1 MERIMAVVLPVPN
14 GAYRERI
21 LAAAGR
27 YGFRAEFFANEREAL
42 PALPEA
48 EVILGQSAFLAR
60 NAPKLRWLC
69 TPSAGVDQFLG
80 DDVFVAPDA
89 LLSNSSGAYGVT
101 IAEHIMMVTLE
112 LMRRQME
119 YNGIVSH
126 REWRRDLPI
135 RSIHG
140 SRITLLGTGDIGREA
155 ALRLRA
161 FSPACLVGMNRNGRN
176 PNGLFDRII
185 SESELDAVLPDTD
198 LLILSLP
205 DTPETR
211 GILNRKR
218 LGLLPRDAY
227 LVNVGRGSAIDQRAL
242 ETLLRSGRLAGAA
255 LDVFEQEPLPRDSG
269 LWDCPRL
276 LVTPH
281 VAGNMTLAYT
291 VDRIIDQFLEDFENY
306 CAGRPLAHLVDRKMG
321 Y

>member
-1 MERIMAVVLPVPN
+1 MERILTVVLPVPN

-21 LAAAGR
+21 LAAAER
-27 YGFRAEFFANEREAL
+27 HGFRAEFFSNEREAA

-80 DDVFVAPDA
+80 DDVFAAPDA

-101 IAEHIMMVTLE
+101 IAEHIVMVTLE

-119 YNGIVSH
+119 YNGIVSR

-161 FSPACLVGMNRNGRN
+161 FSPACLVGMNRSGRN
-176 PNGLFDRII
+176 PSGLFDRII
-185 SESELDAVLPDTD
+185 SENELDAALPDTD

-205 DTPETR
+205 GTSETR
-211 GILNRKR
+211 GILNEKR

-242 ETLLRSGRLAGAA
+242 ETLLRSGHLAGAA
-255 LDVFEQEPLPRDSG
+255 LDVFEEEPLPRDSG

-306 CAGRPLAHLVDRKMG
+306 CAGRPLAHLVDRKTG